1 MDIIPIISCI
11 SSAIGVGAIIS
22 GVISRKL
29 TKAEREAEEK
39 EEARTKEMILLLT
52 GVKAAGALSYASAV
66 ALKRGHAN
74 GEVEK
79 GTEVYE
85 KWEKDLDNFLV
96 EQAAKK

>member
-1 MDIIPIISCI
+1 MDIVPIISCI

-29 TKAEREAEEK
+29 TKAEREADEK

-79 GTEVYE
+79 GAEVYE
-85 KWEKDLDNFLV
+85 KWEKDLDKFLV